1 MDTESLRRLQL
12 IQLDKERGELSEKL
26 RQTGKRID
34 HFERA
39 LRREEIPLL
48 NDDYEIQLALEKA
61 TYEENKRQKLA
72 LAAARHKESL
82 QLKKRLERIMPD
94 YQTYR
99 EIIKEK
105 RSEEFQAMENEAKK
119 ALEAEKARRRV
130 AYQKRQEEIRRA
142 EEERIRREEEEEDR
156 RQKEEEERIAKE
168 EAARK
173 EAEEKARKREEERRY
188 VTLYVLHLMFV
199 GKQMRIWRNRD
210 NANGKPKRKLRV
222 AEQRSLNRLKDLL
235 KDLPRHPWLVSNLPQ
250 MPGVQVLV
258 ELKASPPPSH
268 TDHLEEVAAGATVPP
283 LIDHLPLTEDLL
295 ELMHLLVMLLP
306 AMAHKLL
313 RLPHLGDMFHPI
325 EEVKKLSII
334 DSGRT
339 RNSFPS

>member
-1 MDTESLRRLQL
+1 MDTDSLRRLQL

-48 NDDYEIQLALEKA
+48 NQDYEAQLALEKA

-82 QLKKRLERIMPD
+82 QLKKRLEKIMPD

-119 ALEAEKARRRV
+119 ALETEKARRRA
-130 AYQKRQEEIRRA
+130 AYQKRLEEIRRA
-142 EEERIRREEEEEDR
+142 EEERIRREEEEAER
-156 RQKEEEERIAKE
+156 LRKEEEERIAKE
-168 EAARK
+168 EVARK

-188 VTLYVLHLMFV
+188 
-199 GKQMRIWRNRD
+199 ND
-210 NANGKPKRKLRV
+210 P
-222 AEQRSLNRLKDLL
+222 
-235 KDLPRHPWLVSNLPQ
+235 
-250 MPGVQVLV
+250 
-258 ELKASPPPSH
+258 
-268 TDHLEEVAAGATVPP
+268 
-283 LIDHLPLTEDLL
+283 
-295 ELMHLLVMLLP
+295 
-306 AMAHKLL
+306 
-313 RLPHLGDMFHPI
+313 
-325 EEVKKLSII
+325 
-334 DSGRT
+334 
-339 RNSFPS
+339 